1 MSSINPTKEIT
12 ESLFGFHK
20 LDEVHKR
27 KVNQLKDLLDKILM
41 LDPAKRLSLNEA
53 LTHPFITEKI

>member
-1 MSSINPTKEIT
+1 MSSINPNKEIVQAIY
-12 ESLFGFHK
+12 GFQK

-27 KVNQLKDLLDKILM
+27 KVHQLKDLLDKILM